1 MINLQHDGVIMKLA
15 PHQTP
20 RIACDELTLACTAAL
35 GYPQPVEEKPF
46 DDQTVDGSD
55 SENDLHNH
63 DHDNHNND
71 DEDDDVS
78 M

>member
-1 MINLQHDGVIMKLA
+1 MYSRAWVS
-15 PHQTP
+15 
-20 RIACDELTLACTAAL
+20 TA
-35 GYPQPVEEKPF
+35 GRRETF

-63 DHDNHNND
+63 DHDNQNND
-71 DEDDDVS
+71 DDDDDAS

>member
-1 MINLQHDGVIMKLA
+1 MKLP
-15 PHQTP
+15 PHKTP
-20 RIACDELTLACTAAL
+20 RIACDELVTLACTAAL

-63 DHDNHNND
+63 DMNGDHDHQNND
-71 DEDDDVS
+71 DDDDDAS